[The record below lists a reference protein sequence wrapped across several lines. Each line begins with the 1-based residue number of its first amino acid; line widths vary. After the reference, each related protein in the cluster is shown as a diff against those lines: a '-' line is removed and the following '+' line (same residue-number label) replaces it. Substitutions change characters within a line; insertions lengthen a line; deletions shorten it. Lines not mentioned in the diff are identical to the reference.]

1 MSCYQCGK
9 WGHKRDQCPQRM
21 VKIQCY
27 ECQKYGHYKNDCPV
41 PREKLRKEKEASEAE
56 EERLWVMNNVPNQ
69 TKILK
74 NQNAVIQFIE
84 EMVESEG
91 SYGYFVSPCG
101 TIQMKIVD
109 GVIFFQYD
117 GKGKCHPGFFKLF
130 HKMNIEEFCYFLQ
143 ERGLEGRLEYEKLKH
158 GLEGLVLKLVT
169 CGRAQSVHEKKSVHY
184 FIDGEMVRY
193 DRDERGWESTI
204 VKGCEDL
211 IYDTFDRVRGD
222 GSSSREDTK
231 TRRLELCYGHE
242 L

>member
-9 WGHKRDQCPQRM
+9 WGHKRDRCPQRM

-27 ECQKYGHYKNDCPV
+27 ECRQYGHYKNDCPI
-41 PREKLRKEKEASEAE
+41 PLEKAKAE

-69 TKILK
+69 TKVLK
-74 NQNAVIQFIE
+74 NQNDAIRFIE
-84 EMVESEG
+84 VMAESEG

-101 TIQMKIVD
+101 TIRMNIVN
-109 GVIFFQYD
+109 GIIFFQSD

-158 GLEGLVLKLVT
+158 GLEGLVWKLKKEGIVET
-169 CGRAQSVHEKKSVHY
+169 RHEKKYIEY
-184 FIDGEMVRY
+184 FIDGTRVRY
-193 DRDERGWESTI
+193 DRDERGWECNI
-204 VKGCEDL
+204 VAGCENL
-211 IYDTFDRVRGD
+211 IYDTFDRVIGD

-231 TRRLELCYGHE
+231 TQRLELCY
-242 L
+242 